1 MSQASAGPPI
11 WRARANAF
19 RDMILCAPRAEVLV
33 RRLAYIA
40 GLVGPLTA
48 LPQAVSIWAS
58 HQAAGVSF
66 WSALG
71 FTAVAGV
78 WLVYGILLRQGPI
91 VLSSL
96 LWMVFDLAIVSGVVR
111 YGSI

>member
-1 MSQASAGPPI
+1 M
-11 WRARANAF
+11 
-19 RDMILCAPRAEVLV
+19 MLCAPRAEDLV
-33 RRLAYIA
+33 RRLAYVA
-40 GLVGPLTA
+40 GLIGPLTA

-71 FTAVAGV
+71 FTAVAAI
-78 WLVYGILLRQGPI
+78 WLAYGIVLRQGPI

-96 LWMVFDLAIVSGVVR
+96 LWVVFDVAIVSGVLR
-111 YGSI
+111 YGNI